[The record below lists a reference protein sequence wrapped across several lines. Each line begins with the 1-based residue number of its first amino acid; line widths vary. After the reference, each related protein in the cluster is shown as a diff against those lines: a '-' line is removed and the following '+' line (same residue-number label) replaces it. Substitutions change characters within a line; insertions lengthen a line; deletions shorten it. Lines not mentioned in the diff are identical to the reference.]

1 VRAHRRRA
9 PHRLMLHFDLRYQ
22 LREFPFVG
30 SGDVPNGVTV
40 VEGPSGAG
48 KTTLLRLIAGIVRPQ
63 TGLITLDARTLTDTA
78 AGTFV
83 PPHQRN
89 VAILFQEYALFPH
102 LDVAANIAYGLR
114 ARKIPHEERA
124 ARVARELERFD
135 METLAHARVT
145 ELSGGQRQRV
155 ALARALVVEPAALLL
170 DEPLAA
176 LDVATRKRVRSEL
189 AAELR
194 QVNVPTLFVS
204 HDPNARELFPGP
216 AFHVERGTVTQL
228 Q

>member
-1 VRAHRRRA
+1 
-9 PHRLMLHFDLRYQ
+9 MLHFDLQLQ
-22 LREFPFVG
+22 LREFPFAG
-30 SGDVPNGVTV
+30 RGDIPNGVTV

-63 TGLITLDARTLTDTA
+63 AGTITLDGRTLTDTA

-83 PPHQRN
+83 PPHRRN

-102 LDVAANIAYGLR
+102 LDVSANIAYGLR
-114 ARKIPHEERA
+114 ARNVGHDERA
-124 ARVARELERFD
+124 ARIARELERLD
-135 METLAHARVT
+135 IATLAHARVT

-176 LDVATRKRVRSEL
+176 LDVATRKRVRKEL
-189 AAELR
+189 ADELA

-204 HDPNARELFPGP
+204 HDPSARELFPGP
-216 AFHVERGTVTQL
+216 ALHVERGQVTQL
-228 Q
+228 P

>member
-1 VRAHRRRA
+1 
-9 PHRLMLHFDLRYQ
+9 MLHFDLRLQ

-30 SGDVPNGVTV
+30 SGDVPSGVTV

-63 TGLITLDARTLTDTA
+63 TGLVTLDGRTLTDTHA
-78 AGTFV
+78 KLYV
-83 PPHQRN
+83 PPHERN

-102 LDVAANIAYGLR
+102 MNVSANIAYGLR
-114 ARKIPHEERA
+114 ARKIPREERN
-124 ARVARELERFD
+124 ARVRRELERFD
-135 METLAHARVT
+135 IATLAQARVT

-155 ALARALVVEPAALLL
+155 ALARALVIEPAALLL

-176 LDVATRKRVRSEL
+176 LDVATRQRVRKEL
-189 AAELR
+189 AAQLQ

-204 HDPNARELFPGP
+204 HDPSARELFPGP
-216 AFHVERGTVTQL
+216 AFHVERGTLTQL
-228 Q
+228 L

>member
-1 VRAHRRRA
+1 M
-9 PHRLMLHFDLRYQ
+9 LSFDLHFP
-22 LREFPFVG
+22 LREFAFEG
-30 SGDVPNGVTV
+30 AGEVPNGVTV

-48 KTTLLRLIAGIVRPQ
+48 KTTLLRLIAGLIRPSA
-63 TGLITLDARTLTDTA
+63 GNVTLHGRALTDTSD
-78 AGTFV
+78 GLFM

-102 LDVAANIAYGLR
+102 YDVAANVAYGLR
-114 ARKIPHEERA
+114 ARNVPRAERDR
-124 ARVARELERFD
+124 RVMRELERFGIA
-135 METLAHARVT
+135 TLAHARVT

-176 LDVATRKRVRSEL
+176 LDVATRRLVRNEL

-204 HDPNARELFPGP
+204 HDPAARELFPGP
-216 AFHVERGTVTQL
+216 AFHIERGVLTQL
-228 Q
+228 R

>member
-1 VRAHRRRA
+1 
-9 PHRLMLHFDLRYQ
+9 MLHFDLHLE
-22 LREFPFVG
+22 LREFPFTAR
-30 SGDVPNGVTV
+30 GDVPDGVTI

-48 KTTLLRLIAGIVRPQ
+48 KTTLLRLIAGLVRPKA
-63 TGLITLDARTLTDTA
+63 GAVVLNGRSLTDTA
-78 AGTFV
+78 ENVFV
-83 PPHQRN
+83 PPDLRN

-102 LDVAANIAYGLR
+102 LDVSANVAYGLR
-114 ARKIPHEERA
+114 ARNIPREERT
-124 ARVARELERFD
+124 ARVTRELERFD
-135 METLAHARVT
+135 IATLAHANVT

-176 LDVATRKRVRSEL
+176 LDVATRKRVRTEL

-204 HDPNARELFPGP
+204 HDPSARDLFPGP
-216 AFHVERGTVTQL
+216 AFHIERGTLTQL
-228 Q
+228 L